1 MKRVFTVFLTIIIIL
16 TLSTPIALASN
27 DKLIIDNI
35 NIYEGMNSSYSKG
48 YSPIIEKDKAVIILP
63 LIYDGSKKIVGDK
76 IMVTP
81 DLGDTVDSPFSY
93 SNYQMDVSLANNG
106 VNGGK
111 SEVSSFLVRVEIP
124 LAYNRINGTYP
135 IIINTSFTTES
146 TEIIEPIEQSFTVYL
161 TITDG
166 KNPNEPEHIP
176 ESIPETEPEP
186 RPQPKVII
194 NKYEVNPETIIA
206 GDPFDV
212 RLSLKNME
220 KKWSAMNIKLTYRGE
235 AEDILPASKTN
246 TLFIDKIPKESTHE
260 LTLHMKARIE
270 AEAKPQKIL
279 LTMEYEDSAGTPY
292 TVNEEILVEFKQPI
306 RLEMDE
312 VTIPSTVNAGDSLP
326 ITTNIF
332 NMGRSTLYNVR
343 CSLEIPG
350 VIPDGSAYLGNME
363 PGTTENV
370 EIYVFFGTLDMGG
383 KVHSDSEEETKDN
396 EKSDE
401 DIPKNEDTGKY
412 GRTEGIMTITYED
425 EYGEVYTETLDIS
438 TTIEKPVFSNDNNIG
453 QEPEEKPDRASQ
465 WWVSIALGAGVG
477 MILFGRISYK
487 KKMNKLKMEYS
498 DEDI

>member
-1 MKRVFTVFLTIIIIL
+1 
-16 TLSTPIALASN
+16 
-27 DKLIIDNI
+27 
-35 NIYEGMNSSYSKG
+35 
-48 YSPIIEKDKAVIILP
+48 
-63 LIYDGSKKIVGDK
+63 
-76 IMVTP
+76 
-81 DLGDTVDSPFSY
+81 
-93 SNYQMDVSLANNG
+93 
-106 VNGGK
+106 
-111 SEVSSFLVRVEIP
+111 
-124 LAYNRINGTYP
+124 
-135 IIINTSFTTES
+135 
-146 TEIIEPIEQSFTVYL
+146 
-161 TITDG
+161 
-166 KNPNEPEHIP
+166 
-176 ESIPETEPEP
+176 
-186 RPQPKVII
+186 
-194 NKYEVNPETIIA
+194 
-206 GDPFDV
+206 
-212 RLSLKNME
+212 ME

>member
-220 KKWSAMNIKLTYRGE
+220 KK
-235 AEDILPASKTN
+235 
-246 TLFIDKIPKESTHE
+246 
-260 LTLHMKARIE
+260 
-270 AEAKPQKIL
+270 
-279 LTMEYEDSAGTPY
+279 MECYEY
-292 TVNEEILVEFKQPI
+292 K
-306 RLEMDE
+306 
-312 VTIPSTVNAGDSLP
+312 
-326 ITTNIF
+326 
-332 NMGRSTLYNVR
+332 
-343 CSLEIPG
+343 
-350 VIPDGSAYLGNME
+350 AYL
-363 PGTTENV
+363 
-370 EIYVFFGTLDMGG
+370 
-383 KVHSDSEEETKDN
+383 
-396 EKSDE
+396 
-401 DIPKNEDTGKY
+401 
-412 GRTEGIMTITYED
+412 
-425 EYGEVYTETLDIS
+425 
-438 TTIEKPVFSNDNNIG
+438 
-453 QEPEEKPDRASQ
+453 
-465 WWVSIALGAGVG
+465 
-477 MILFGRISYK
+477 
-487 KKMNKLKMEYS
+487 
-498 DEDI
+498 